1 MVRHRRLR
9 PRVEALF
16 SRARPR
22 SRHPARYLGAMA
34 IVALMA
40 VAAPAAL
47 AHVQIDVGDGQYVME
62 IGFRDEPAYV
72 GQPNALSL
80 KVEKYATGGTQPVDG
95 LAGTLQAEITKDGQ
109 SISPPLVPKGDGL
122 YEAAFVPTAA
132 GDYTFHIT
140 GKVEDATVDESAT
153 SGPNTFDSVQ
163 PLTAIELPPASA
175 DAAQVAAAAQ
185 ADAALARTLALVGI
199 AVAILGLILG
209 AVAFARSGRART

>member
-1 MVRHRRLR
+1 
-9 PRVEALF
+9 
-16 SRARPR
+16 
-22 SRHPARYLGAMA
+22 MA
-34 IVALMA
+34 IVAMMA
-40 VAAPAAL
+40 AAAPAAL

-62 IGFRDEPAYV
+62 LGFRDEPAYV

-109 SISPPLVPKGDGL
+109 SITPPLVPKGDGL
-122 YEAAFVPTAA
+122 YEAAFVPTAT

-140 GKVEDATVDESAT
+140 GKIEDATVDESAT

-163 PLTAIELPPASA
+163 PLTAIELPPASP
-175 DAAQVAAAAQ
+175 DAAQVAAAAAQ
-185 ADAALARTLALVGI
+185 ADAATARTLALVGI
-199 AVAILGLILG
+199 AVGILGLILG